1 MAIPMKLLQ
10 SFTLTLLLFSLLS
23 PLSAMPQKAPVMLA
37 QAWDKKTDIRGW
49 WISEKFDGVR
59 GYWTGTQL
67 LTRGGHLIA
76 APTWFTEH
84 FPSTPLDGELWLGR
98 GQFSVVSG
106 IVRSQ
111 HADAQWQHIR
121 YLVFDAPKVKG
132 GFEKRLAFARQW
144 FKKHANAYVQ
154 VIAQQQCQNKRQLEQ
169 QLKAIE
175 AKRGEGLMLRRP
187 NSPYTI
193 GRSADLLK
201 VKSYQDMEVTVTGH
215 LPGKGKHQGRL
226 GALQAL
232 LPDGRKFAIGTGFSD
247 QERENP
253 PPIGSLITIRYFG
266 LTQSG
271 KPRFASFLRIRNK
284 H

>member
-1 MAIPMKLLQ
+1 
-10 SFTLTLLLFSLLS
+10 
-23 PLSAMPQKAPVMLA
+23 MPQKAPVMLA